1 MLSTTANQKTE
12 ATLAIPRLKNVLEA
26 SRLIN
31 G

>member
-1 MLSTTANQKTE
+1 M
-12 ATLAIPRLKNVLEA
+12 LAIPRLKNVIEA